1 MSETVYV
8 CTRVGANE
16 VEIDDE
22 GHDSTAPERKVG
34 ETIPVLPRV
43 MMIAS

>member
-8 CTRVGANE
+8 CTRVGAKE
-16 VEIDDE
+16 LDDE
-22 GHDSTAPERKVG
+22 GHDSTAPERKEG

-43 MMIAS
+43 MMMASCW